1 MFLTQDTGAILGP
14 ISKIFG
20 MLMNAIYEG
29 LCNIGVGNIGLAILI
44 FTLITRIILLPAT
57 IKQQKSAKL
66 TAIIQPEINAIRKKY
81 EGKTDQASMMNQQQE
96 IKAVYEK
103 YGTSMTG
110 GCLQLVIQMPI
121 IIALYRVIMNIPAYV
136 VRIKQHFDI
145 IVEEIGG
152 LDAVSVI
159 KDFAENNNL
168 QKIVPSLFANDFS
181 AKNIVD
187 QKNIIVDFLYK
198 LNPKQF
204 EDLIINSNLFPNANL
219 EVISENIAEINE
231 ANSFCGL
238 NLVTAPSAYGLRFSP
253 YLLIPV
259 FAFVSQYISSL
270 YMQKANKTKL
280 TDENDQMQQTMKTM
294 NIMFPVMSAFFCYS
308 LATGIGVYWIASA
321 VFMTLTQVFINAHL
335 NKIDLDVLVAQNI
348 EKANKKREK
357 KGLPPIDPKKTAN
370 TFKMMEEKVE
380 KTEQERNVVLENQQ
394 EKQEQAEK
402 FYFENEDKDSLFA
415 KANMV
420 SKYNEKNKK

>member
-20 MLMNAIYEG
+20 LLMNFIYESLSKIG
-29 LCNIGVGNIGLAILI
+29 LGNIGLAII
-44 FTLITRIILLPAT
+44 VFTLITRLILLPTT

-81 EGKTDQASMMNQQQE
+81 EGKTDQASMMMQQQE

-110 GCLQLVIQMPI
+110 GCLQLLIQMPI

-136 VRIKQHFDI
+136 VRIKQYFEI
-145 IVEEIGG
+145 IVSEIGG
-152 LDAVSVI
+152 LNSISII
-159 KDFAENNNL
+159 KKFAEENNL
-168 QKIVPSLFANDFS
+168 TKLVPNLFNTELSSKTAMAQENL
-181 AKNIVD
+181 
-187 QKNIIVDFLYK
+187 IIDFLYR
-198 LNPKQF
+198 LNPTQF
-204 EDLIINSNLFPNANL
+204 NDLMNLFENANK
-219 EVISENIAEINE
+219 EVINENLHNINTI
-231 ANSFCGL
+231 NSFCGL
-238 NLVTAPSAYGLRFSP
+238 NLATAPSIYGFSFSG
-253 YLLIPV
+253 YMFIPV
-259 FAFVSQYISSL
+259 LAFLSQYISSL

-294 NIMFPVMSAFFCYS
+294 NIMFPVMSAVFCWQF
-308 LATGIGVYWIASA
+308 ATGVGIYWIASA
-321 VFMTLTQVFINAHL
+321 VFMTLTQIFINMHL
-335 NKIDLDVLVAQNI
+335 NKIDLDVLIAQNI
-348 EKANKKREK
+348 EKANKKRAK
-357 KGLPPIDPKKTAN
+357 KGLAPIDPKKTAN

-380 KTEQERNVVLENQQ
+380 KKEQERNTVLENQQ
-394 EKQEQAEK
+394 DKLVEADK
-402 FYFENEDKDSLFA
+402 FYFENENKDSLFA